1 MKDSKELLLC
11 MAAEVLFECMHECDT
26 CKMNSKK
33 IMDIAKKVVSGGPM
47 DAIEFILS
55 LSTFINCVANYV
67 VKHDRSNLHL
77 FTDLCASLIHAIPK
91 EDLNM
96 LDSTRDFFHKN
107 SGDDWYNNNG
117 DV

>member
-11 MAAEVLFECMHECDT
+11 MAAEVLFECLHECDT
-26 CKMNSKK
+26 GKLNSKK

-67 VKHDRSNLHL
+67 VKYDRGNMYL
-77 FTDLCASLIHAIPK
+77 FTDLCGSLTQAIPK
-91 EDLNM
+91 EDLDM
-96 LDSTRDFFHKN
+96 PDSTRDFFHKHKQ
-107 SGDDWYNNNG
+107 
-117 DV
+117 